1 MTEEQ
6 LSRLLGDL
14 TAVQLVLLVGTVV
27 ALIILIVKV
36 WPLVRRFVATIDAL
50 ADLPAKMRLLDE
62 IHHEVRPNTGTSMND
77 ALRRVAAEQI
87 RQAEELADQS
97 AKLDTQSEQIAGLQK
112 LMEDGDSEL
121 SERVTDIEQTLNPRK
136 ENP

>member
-1 MTEEQ
+1 MTEDQ
-6 LSRLLGDL
+6 LARLLGDL
-14 TAVQLVLLVGTVV
+14 TAVQLVLLVGAVV

-77 ALRRVAAEQI
+77 ALRRVEAEQI

-136 ENP
+136 EKP

>member
-1 MTEEQ
+1 M
-6 LSRLLGDL
+6 
-14 TAVQLVLLVGTVV
+14 
-27 ALIILIVKV
+27 
-36 WPLVRRFVATIDAL
+36 RRFVATIDAL

-77 ALRRVAAEQI
+77 ALRRVEAEQI

-136 ENP
+136 EKP